1 MFAPNVYI
9 ERRKRLRTDVQAGVI
24 LFLGNEES
32 PMNYTDNQYPFRQ
45 DSSFLYFFGLDC
57 PGLAAVIDI
66 DQGAECVFGD
76 DLTVD
81 DIIWTGPQPTLKE
94 KCRKTGISETAGLDK
109 LPDVLKKA
117 VKQGREI
124 HFLPQYR
131 PENVLKIQQL
141 LGIPPSAI
149 AGPCRGRPAPWG
161 QARESRA
168 RCPRHV
174 SEPLIKAVVS
184 QRSIKSEREIEQI
197 EAALDISY
205 EMQTL
210 AMKMSKPGIYERQV
224 ASAMEAVVLSH
235 GSALSF
241 PTIFSIH
248 GETLHNHHHGN
259 KMQAG
264 DMAVNDS
271 GAESPLHYASD
282 ITRTVPIGGK
292 FSQRQKEI
300 YAIVLNAQERAIEA
314 VKPGVEFREIH
325 LLACRAL
332 ASGLK
337 DLGLMKGDI
346 EKAVQAGAHTLFFQC
361 GLGHMLGLD
370 VHDMEGLGEEYVGY
384 TDTIKRN
391 PEFGFK
397 SLRLAKT
404 LEPGFVITVEP
415 GIYFIPELIDRWK
428 AKQKNSQYVNYEL
441 VEAYRDFG
449 GIRIEDDV
457 LVTETGHRVLGKK
470 IPKTINEVEDMSSC

>member
-1 MFAPNVYI
+1 MFSAEIYI
-9 ERRKRLRTDVQAGVI
+9 ERRKRLRTDVGSGLI
-24 LFLGNEES
+24 LLFGNEES

-57 PGLAAVIDI
+57 PGLAAVIDA
-66 DQGAECVFGD
+66 DKCTECMFGD

-81 DIIWTGPQPTLKE
+81 DIVWTGPQPTLKE
-94 KCRKTGISETAGLDK
+94 KCLKTGISETAGLDK
-109 LPDVLKKA
+109 LPEALKKA
-117 VKQGREI
+117 VRQDREI

-131 PENVLKIQQL
+131 AENVLKIQHW
-141 LGIPPSAI
+141 LGIHPSDI
-149 AGPCRGRPAPWG
+149 AG
-161 QARESRA
+161 
-168 RCPRHV
+168 HV
-174 SEPLIKAVVS
+174 SESLIKAVVA
-184 QRSIKSEREIEQI
+184 QRSIKSEQEIEQI
-197 EAALDISY
+197 EAALDISF

-210 AMKMSKPGIYERQV
+210 AMRTSKPGVYERQV
-224 ASAMEAVVLSH
+224 ASAMEAVVLSR
-235 GSALSF
+235 GSALAF

-248 GETLHNHHHGN
+248 GETLHNHHYDN
-259 KMQAG
+259 QMQAG

-282 ITRTVPIGGK
+282 ITRTIPVSGK
-292 FSQRQKEI
+292 FSQKQKEI
-300 YAIVLNAQERAIEA
+300 YSIVLNAQEKAIEA
-314 VKPGVEFREIH
+314 IKPGVEFRDIH
-325 LLACRAL
+325 FLACKVL

-346 EKAVQAGAHTLFFQC
+346 EQAVHAGAHTLFFQC

-397 SLRLAKT
+397 SLRLART

-428 AKQKNSQYVNYEL
+428 AGNKYSQFINYDL
-441 VEAYRDFG
+441 VETYRDFG

-457 LVTETGHRVLGKK
+457 LVADTGHRVLGKK
-470 IPKTINEVEDMSSC
+470 IPKTISEVEDISSC

>member
-1 MFAPNVYI
+1 MFSDDVYI
-9 ERRKRLRTDVQAGVI
+9 ERRKRLRKDIQSGLI
-24 LFLGNEES
+24 LLLGNEES
-32 PMNYTDNQYPFRQ
+32 PMNYADNQYPFRQ

-57 PGLAAVIDI
+57 PSLVAVIDV
-66 DQGAECVFGD
+66 DQGTECMFGN

-81 DIIWTGPQPTLKE
+81 DIVWTGPQPTLKE
-94 KCRKTGISETAGLDK
+94 RCQQTGITETVGLEK
-109 LPDVLKKA
+109 LPDVLNKA

-131 PENVLKIQQL
+131 AENILKIEQL
-141 LGIPPSAI
+141 LEIPASSI
-149 AGPCRGRPAPWG
+149 AG
-161 QARESRA
+161 S
-168 RCPRHV
+168 V
-174 SEPLIKAVVS
+174 SEPLIRTAVA
-184 QRSIKSEREIEQI
+184 QRSIKSEQEIDEI

-210 AMKMSKPGIYERQV
+210 AMKMTKPGVYEREV

-241 PTIFSIH
+241 PTIFSVH
-248 GETLHNHHHGN
+248 GETLHNHSYDN
-259 KMQAG
+259 QMQAG

-271 GAESPLHYASD
+271 GAESPCHYASD
-282 ITRTVPIGGK
+282 ITRTIPVSGT
-292 FSQRQKEI
+292 FSERQKEI
-300 YAIVLNAQERAIEA
+300 YAIVLSAQEKAIEA
-314 VKPGVEFREIH
+314 VKPGIEFRDIH
-325 LLACRAL
+325 LLACREL

-346 EKAVQAGAHTLFFQC
+346 DQAVHAGAHTLFFQC

-370 VHDMEGLGEEYVGY
+370 THDMEGLGEEYVGY

-397 SLRLAKT
+397 SLRLAKA
-404 LEPGFVITVEP
+404 LEAGFVITVEP

-428 AKQKNSQYVNYEL
+428 AEQKNSQYINYDL
-441 VEAYRDFG
+441 VETYRDFG

-457 LVTETGHRVLGKK
+457 LVTDTSYRVLGRE
-470 IPKTINEVEDMSSC
+470 IPKTISQVEDISSC

>member
-1 MFAPNVYI
+1 MFSAEIYI
-9 ERRKRLRTDVQAGVI
+9 ERRKRLRTDVGSGLI
-24 LFLGNEES
+24 LLFGNEES

-66 DQGAECVFGD
+66 DQGTECMFGD

-81 DIIWTGPQPTLKE
+81 DIVWTGPQPTLRE
-94 KCRKTGISETAGLDK
+94 KCLKTGISETAGLDK
-109 LPDVLKKA
+109 LPEVLKKA

-131 PENVLKIQQL
+131 AENVLKIQQL
-141 LGIPPSAI
+141 LEIPPSDI
-149 AGPCRGRPAPWG
+149 IGSCRGRPAL
-161 QARESRA
+161 ESRA

-174 SEPLIKAVVS
+174 SEPLIRAVVS
-184 QRSIKSEREIEQI
+184 QRSIKSKQEIEQL

-210 AMKMSKPGIYERQV
+210 AMRMSKPGVYERQV

-235 GSALSF
+235 GSTLAF

-248 GETLHNHHHGN
+248 GETLHNHSYDN
-259 KMQAG
+259 QMQTG
-264 DMAVNDS
+264 DMVVNDS

-282 ITRTVPIGGK
+282 ITRTIPVSGK

-300 YAIVLNAQERAIEA
+300 YSIVLNAQEQAIEA
-314 VKPGVEFREIH
+314 VKPGIEFRDIH
-325 LLACRAL
+325 LLACKVL

-346 EKAVQAGAHTLFFQC
+346 EQAVQAGAHTLFFQC

-384 TDTIKRN
+384 TDKIKRN

-397 SLRLAKT
+397 SLRLAKA
-404 LEPGFVITVEP
+404 LEPGFVVTVEP

-428 AKQKNSQYVNYEL
+428 ASQKNSQFINYDL
-441 VEAYRDFG
+441 VETYRDFG

-457 LVTETGHRVLGKK
+457 LVTQTSHRVLGRK
-470 IPKTINEVEDMSSC
+470 IPKTISEIEDISSR